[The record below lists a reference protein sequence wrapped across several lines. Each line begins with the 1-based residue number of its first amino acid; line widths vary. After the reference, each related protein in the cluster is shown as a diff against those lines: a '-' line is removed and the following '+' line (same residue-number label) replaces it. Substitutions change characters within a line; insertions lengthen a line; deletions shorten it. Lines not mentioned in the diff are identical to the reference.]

1 MQASIRPVF
10 IKLLALVILAVS
22 IPLPLIVLLVL
33 TQRHILKGFSSI
45 LIVYFDIYMA
55 VGFLISFLGT
65 TMWFKE
71 KVEVVLRGG
80 PMTPR
85 QVLQLSLDTVL
96 RLLGI
101 LFWLYV
107 LLILNPGYLITCEIL
122 KLCD

>member
-33 TQRHILKGFSSI
+33 TQRHILKGFSNI
-45 LIVYFDIYMA
+45 LIVYFDIYIA
-55 VGFLISFLGT
+55 VGFLILFLGA

-71 KVEVVLRGG
+71 KVEVALRGKLVAF
-80 PMTPR
+80 R
-85 QVLQLSLDTVL
+85 QVLRLSLYTVIWL
-96 RLLGI
+96 VMV
-101 LFWLYV
+101 LFGLYA
-107 LLILNPGYLITCEIL
+107 LMSDPGYGITCEIL